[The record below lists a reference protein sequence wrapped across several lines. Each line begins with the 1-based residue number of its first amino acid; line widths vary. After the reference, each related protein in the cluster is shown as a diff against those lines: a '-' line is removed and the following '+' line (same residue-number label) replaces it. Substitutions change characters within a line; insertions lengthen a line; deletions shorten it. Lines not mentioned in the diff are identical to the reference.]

1 VQIVIV
7 QIAHRLAQLANALLT
22 RMSAAASWSG
32 AICAVLCA
40 VLALAYVRFSAQPR
54 LATHLLNLPV
64 TVVNE
69 LLSESEA
76 RGLLDFVRN
85 DIRRFDNIAKDNNFY
100 RMQHE
105 HVGEA
110 VALGSDGKCAHP
122 FLVPSANR
130 TLCVLP
136 GRVDV
141 AQHYVRTGGSE
152 AFKEPYEHAISRLQ
166 SFAAYFFDL
175 SRVPQMGPLFN
186 APTFLAHAKSV
197 CPPDQQHLEP
207 FQVNFILQVP
217 GQTVAIHTDA
227 PYFWGATR
235 FQFPQWL
242 LVAMVHSGLFIDRFV
257 HQVQVVAYV
266 HQWNATNARAGEFV
280 YWRRDAS
287 TMERVAPK
295 ARAGTIVD
303 GSKMIHAANVYNGA
317 VVGETATPPFIDK
330 SRECA
335 LTHIG
340 DDKWELRCDNE
351 LLRRY
356 VTDDLRMSVVY
367 RAKCFSSASEA
378 KRFEAQRDED
388 LLTLEQVL
396 ATFRADLEKRGRIH
410 QADQV
415 APLDLAQLI
424 LSEYVRYPLPQAK
437 IHVQLLRGEQS

>member
-1 VQIVIV
+1 
-7 QIAHRLAQLANALLT
+7 
-22 RMSAAASWSG
+22 MSAAGWCG
-32 AICAVLCA
+32 AISAVVVALA
-40 VLALAYVRFSAQPR
+40 VAAYVRFTSQPS
-54 LATHLLNLPV
+54 LATHLLHLPV
-64 TVVNE
+64 TVVDE
-69 LLSESEA
+69 LLSVAEA
-76 RGLLDFVRN
+76 KSLLDFARD

-100 RMQHE
+100 KMQHE

-110 VALGSDGKCAHP
+110 VPLGADGKCSHP

-141 AQHYVRTGGSE
+141 AQHYIRTGGSE
-152 AFKEPYEHAISRLQ
+152 AFKEPYEHAASRLQ
-166 SFAAYFFDL
+166 SFAAFFFDL
-175 SRVPQMGPLFN
+175 SRVPLMGPLFN

-207 FQVNFILQVP
+207 FQVNFIFQVP

-242 LVAMVHSGLFIDRFV
+242 LVAMVHSGLFADRFI
-257 HQVQVVAYV
+257 HQVQVVTYI
-266 HQWNATNARAGEFV
+266 HQWNATASRAGEFV

-287 TMERVAPK
+287 TVERVAPK
-295 ARAGTIVD
+295 SRAGTIVD

-317 VVGETATPPFIDK
+317 VSGVIATPPFIDK
-330 SRECA
+330 SRECS

-340 DDKWELRCDNE
+340 NDDWELRCDSE

-356 VTDDLRMSVVY
+356 RTDDLRMSVVY
-367 RAKCFSSASEA
+367 RAKCFASASEA
-378 KRFEAQRDED
+378 QRYETQRED
-388 LLTLEQVL
+388 TLLTLEQVL

-437 IHVQLLRGEQS
+437 IPFNYCAASKLIPALKPVVDLVCGAA